1 MVDISF
7 HNKSTHIH
15 FYYEV
20 CFLTAIFCNLV
31 FFPAF
36 WRYDEIF
43 SILWNIYCRVIFCI
57 ASFYSSPLTN
67 SRKFAKELTA
77 ALQEMRELYKK

>member
-1 MVDISF
+1 
-7 HNKSTHIH
+7 
-15 FYYEV
+15 
-20 CFLTAIFCNLV
+20 
-31 FFPAF
+31 
-36 WRYDEIF
+36 
-43 SILWNIYCRVIFCI
+43 VIFCI

>member
-1 MVDISF
+1 M
-7 HNKSTHIH
+7 
-15 FYYEV
+15 
-20 CFLTAIFCNLV
+20 IFCNVV
-31 FFPAF
+31 F
-36 WRYDEIF
+36 IF
-43 SILWNIYCRVIFCI
+43 ACIFALCDVIISILCNTYCRVIFCI